1 MDAACAS
8 VGACTRYKIDL
19 RHLWLRSARA
29 LAALGSAPSSA
40 SSSASSPGARCDDE
54 MGGMGLTLRA
64 RARLGIEVRVGVEG
78 HRWLRHLCG
87 CATDFALRSIV
98 GAAVN
103 VKSTAAAGP
112 RLDESTSAM
121 GGDDRHMLPPPVHV
135 GDVRQAA
142 LDREAALS
150 LHLRSSP
157 SSPCAHAGTSTSP
170 SSRVWGSRDDSH
182 WWRPFELG
190 DQRHQ
195 RERSAPSPWNEAL
208 RPPVND
214 SKRPRHETSQSL
226 RTSAPSCRERAW
238 PRHETL
244 QSQCVEASTDTLRSQ
259 EDGAFNSQEGVRSQ
273 SPGVETVAGAA
284 RGPSE
289 LDEEHS
295 ARPSV
300 RPSELDEE
308 HSVADPEAL
317 AQLGMRLH
325 RLDAARRAEL
335 GRMCEPLP
343 DTRWLRDDPLMTT

>member
-1 MDAACAS
+1 M
-8 VGACTRYKIDL
+8 
-19 RHLWLRSARA
+19 
-29 LAALGSAPSSA
+29 
-40 SSSASSPGARCDDE
+40 
-54 MGGMGLTLRA
+54 
-64 RARLGIEVRVGVEG
+64 
-78 HRWLRHLCG
+78 
-87 CATDFALRSIV
+87 

-103 VKSTAAAGP
+103 VKSIAAAAGP
-112 RLDESTSAM
+112 RLDESTPAM
-121 GGDDRHMLPPPVHV
+121 GGVMIATCCHHRCTWETYVKQPLIGRLP
-135 GDVRQAA
+135 
-142 LDREAALS
+142 S

-157 SSPCAHAGTSTSP
+157 FISLCACRYVNQPFFESLGIGEDDFALVALLSSWATSATSVNEA
-170 SSRVWGSRDDSH
+170 R
-182 WWRPFELG
+182 RP
-190 DQRHQ
+190 
-195 RERSAPSPWNEAL
+195 PVNEAL

-214 SKRPRHETSQSL
+214 SKRPRHETSQSPVNE
-226 RTSAPSCRERAW
+226 APRPAVNEAW

-244 QSQCVEASTDTLRSQ
+244 QSQCVEASTATLRSQ